1 MAKKRLVLA
10 GCGHAHLPVLARLPE
25 FVAAGV
31 EVVCL
36 APGPTLAY
44 SGMGPGLLTGRYGLA
59 DLTFPVA
66 ALCEAGG
73 GVFRRGLAVA
83 VDPAARRL
91 LLADGGSLDYDAAS
105 FGLGSRVLPDFVT
118 DGSPAPVAYPVKPIE
133 NLLLA
138 RQDIL
143 ARAAEGGRVR
153 VLVAG
158 GGPAGFEVAAC
169 VLELL
174 GQCGLPGED
183 LAVAAPRGLLPG
195 WPARAVRLAEAS
207 IRRRGGRI
215 ITARVRALEAGRAV
229 FGDGTSRRFDLVLAA
244 TGTRPPG
251 LFAAAGLTAG
261 GQDGGLAVTRRLHHP
276 LYPELFGGG
285 DCIDFTP
292 CPLPRA
298 GVYAVR
304 QGPVLA
310 ENLLAYL
317 TGRELMPFCGVGRD
331 FLSLLNCG
339 DGRAILRKGRL
350 VAQGRWAMAF
360 KDWIDRRFMRSFPLP
375 ESGRAAAHAGVGPPP

>member
-1 MAKKRLVLA
+1 MVRKRLVLA
-10 GCGHAHLPVLARLPE
+10 GCGHAHLPVLARLPD

-66 ALCEAGG
+66 ALCETGG
-73 GVFRRGLAVA
+73 GVFARGLAVA

-91 LLADGGSLDYDAAS
+91 RLADGGSLDYDAAS
-105 FGLGSRVLPDFVT
+105 FGLGSRALPDFAA
-118 DGSPAPVAYPVKPIE
+118 DGGPAPVLYPVKPIE

-143 ARAAEGGRVR
+143 ARAAESERAR

-158 GGPAGFEVAAC
+158 GGPAGFEVAAG

-174 GQCGLPGED
+174 RQCGLPGED
-183 LAVAAPRGLLPG
+183 LVVAAPHGLLPG
-195 WPARAVRLAEAS
+195 WPARAGRLAEAS

-215 ITARVRALEAGRAV
+215 IAARVRALEAGRAV
-229 FGDGTSRRFDLVLAA
+229 FANGTSWRCDLVLAA

-251 LFAAAGLTAG
+251 LFAAAGLTSG
-261 GQDGGLAVTRRLHHP
+261 GPDGGLAVTRRLHHP

-310 ENLLAYL
+310 ANLLAFFA
-317 TGRELMPFCGVGRD
+317 GRELTPFCCDGRD

-350 VAQGRWAMAF
+350 VVQGRWAMAL

-375 ESGRAAAHAGVGPPP
+375 EPGRAAACAGVGPPP

>member
-1 MAKKRLVLA
+1 MVRKRLVLA

-73 GVFRRGLAVA
+73 GVFVRGLAVA

-91 LLADGGSLDYDAAS
+91 TLADGGSLRYDAAS
-105 FGLGSRVLPDFVT
+105 FGLGSRVLPDFAT
-118 DGSPAPVAYPVKPIE
+118 DGGPAPVAYPVKPIE

-143 ARAAEGGRVR
+143 ARAAEGERAR

-158 GGPAGFEVAAC
+158 GGPAGFEVAAG

-174 GQCGLPGED
+174 RQCGLPGED

-215 ITARVRALEAGRAV
+215 VAARVRGLEAGRAV
-229 FGDGTSRRFDLVLAA
+229 LADGTAWPCDLVLAA

-251 LFAAAGLTAG
+251 LFAAAGLTSG
-261 GQDGGLAVTRRLHHP
+261 GPDGGLAVTRRLNHP

-310 ENLLAYL
+310 ENLLAFFA
-317 TGRELMPFCGVGRD
+317 GRELAPFCRDGRD

-339 DGRAILRKGRL
+339 DGRAILRKGRF
-350 VAQGRWAMAF
+350 VAQGRWAMAL
-360 KDWIDRRFMRSFPLP
+360 KERIDRGFMRSFPLP
-375 ESGRAAAHAGVGPPP
+375 EPGRAAAHAGVGPPP